1 MSVLALI
8 EQDIYGLRERFDTL
22 LVDRSINFEREAGF
36 AMQVIQAS
44 DYLQKVAMANRQ
56 SLVDAIVNVAAIG
69 MSLNPA
75 KKQCYLVPRKGKIC
89 LDLSYM
95 GLMDL
100 AVKAGAIKWAQAEAV
115 FAADT
120 FVINGVDK
128 PPTHQYNP
136 FSKDRGEFIGVYVV
150 AKTPTGDYLTETMSA
165 DDIHSI
171 RDRSEAWK
179 AWIEKQKKCPWVTDF
194 VEMARKT
201 VVKRASKYWREND
214 QSGRLNQAIH
224 LLNTDGEEGFVIDNA
239 VPITGFD
246 AVDWCN
252 KAQECKDIE
261 SLKALWAQA
270 GKAATEAKDRG
281 GYALVR
287 NAVNERREQLTVQ
300 A

>member
-1 MSVLALI
+1 MSNIALI
-8 EQDIYGLRERFDTL
+8 EQDIYAIRERFETIV
-22 LVDRSINFEREAGF
+22 VDRSINFEREAGF
-36 AMQVIQAS
+36 AMQIMGAS

-56 SLVDAIVNVAAIG
+56 SLVDAVVNVAAIG
-69 MSLNPA
+69 ISLNPA
-75 KKQCYLVPRKGKIC
+75 KKQAYLVPRKNKIC
-89 LDLSYM
+89 LDISYM

-100 AVKAGAIKWAQAEAV
+100 AVSSGAIKWAQADTV

-120 FVINGVDK
+120 FTINGVDK
-128 PPTHQYNP
+128 PPTHSYNP

-150 AKTPTGDYLTETMSA
+150 AKTPSGDYLTDTMSA
-165 DDIHSI
+165 EEVHAI

-179 AWIEKQKKCPWVTDF
+179 AWVERKKSCPWVTDF
-194 VEMARKT
+194 GEMAKKS
-201 VVKRASKYWREND
+201 VVKKGSKYWREND
-214 QSGRLNQAIH
+214 TDGRLNQAIH
-224 LLNTDGEEGFVIDNA
+224 LLNTDGEEGLILNDAPPVS
-239 VPITGFD
+239 GFD
-246 AVDWCN
+246 AVEWCN

-287 NAVNERREQLTVQ
+287 NAVQERREQLTVQ